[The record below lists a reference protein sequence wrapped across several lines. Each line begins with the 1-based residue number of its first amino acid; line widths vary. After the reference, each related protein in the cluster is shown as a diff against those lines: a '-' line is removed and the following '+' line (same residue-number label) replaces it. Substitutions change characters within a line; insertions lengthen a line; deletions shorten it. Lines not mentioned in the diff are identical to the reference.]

1 MPSFKKLL
9 GISVQ
14 LGDDSNV
21 MKASFLVLSEL
32 PHVLWDPMNISIPRN
47 KATKPAMQDGAQASL
62 QITVQGSG
70 EPLQYTRHIHT
81 YIHTYRDT
89 YAHKSIPT
97 CIHA

>member
-81 YIHTYRDT
+81 YIQRYIRT
-89 YAHKSIPT
+89 
-97 CIHA
+97 

>member
-9 GISVQ
+9 GVSVQ

-89 YAHKSIPT
+89 YANKSIPT